1 MADAIPTNE
10 LPPVAKSFH
19 TFCKK
24 CDADRY
30 HTVVAH
36 TTATSAK
43 LKCEICKA
51 SSTYKLAKPGA
62 AKKAK
67 APKTPLAP
75 GEKRPLA
82 GAAAKRKENAEI
94 ARKNAH
100 SEEFKTLMDGDGD
113 INNYNMKI
121 KFALNSKIKHPKFGL
136 GFVKAVQP
144 EKIEVVFEDEVRNLV
159 HNRA

>member
-1 MADAIPTNE
+1 MSDAITQ

-19 TFCKK
+19 TYCKK
-24 CDADRY
+24 CEADRY

-51 SSTYKLAKPGA
+51 SSTYKLPKAGA
-62 AKKAK
+62 AA
-67 APKTPLAP
+67 
-75 GEKRPLA
+75 KRPLA

-100 SEEFKTLMDGDGD
+100 SDEYQKLIENAAGDTS
-113 INNYNMKI
+113 NYNMKI
-121 KFALNSKIKHPKFGL
+121 KFAINTKISHPKFGL
-136 GFVKAVQP
+136 GYVKAVQSD
-144 EKIEVVFEDEVRNLV
+144 KIEVVFLDEVRNLV
-159 HNRA
+159 HNRG

>member
-1 MADAIPTNE
+1 MADATTTQ

-43 LKCEICKA
+43 LKCEICGA
-51 SSTYKLAKPGA
+51 SSTYKLPKAGA
-62 AKKAK
+62 AAK
-67 APKTPLAP
+67 APGA
-75 GEKRPLA
+75 KRPLA
-82 GAAAKRKENAEI
+82 GAAAKRKESAEL

-100 SEEFKTLMDGDGD
+100 SDEYQNL
-113 INNYNMKI
+113 INNAAGDANNYTMKA
-121 KFALNSKIKHPKFGL
+121 KFTVNTKIQHPKFGL
-136 GFVKAVQP
+136 GFVKSVQSD
-144 EKIEVVFEDEVRNLV
+144 KIEVIFADEVRNLV